1 MKIPVRG
8 ETYSYDITLGRGM
21 LGQARSCFDL
31 DRKVLLVTDTGV
43 PKPYVMAVAA
53 QCREAHIVTVEMG
66 EESKSFEKLRLLLK
80 VMLEAS
86 FTRRDC
92 VVAVGGGVVGDLS
105 GFAAATY
112 MRGIDFYNIPTTLLS
127 QVDSSIGGKVAID
140 FEGMK
145 NIVGAFH
152 QPKGVII
159 DPDLLKTLDKRQMSA
174 GMAEVIK
181 MAATSD
187 AELFALLE
195 TAKKLE
201 DILEIVIERSLLI
214 KRAVVER
221 DPEEKGLRKVLN
233 FGHTLG
239 HAVESYREGKLLH
252 GECVALGML
261 PMCEEPVRTRLRAVL
276 KKCGLPTKV
285 KGDREAL
292 LALSL
297 HDKKATDVGVT
308 VVFVREIGQFE
319 FRQATEED
327 LKAYWEKLL

>member
-21 LGQARSCFDL
+21 LGRARDSFDL

-43 PKPYVMAVAA
+43 PKNYVMAVAA
-53 QCREAHIVTVEMG
+53 QCREAHIVTVPMG
-66 EESKSFEKLRLLLK
+66 EESKSFESYQMLLK
-80 VMLEAS
+80 VLLDAS
-86 FTRRDC
+86 FTRHDC

-105 GFAAATY
+105 GFAAASY

-140 FEGMK
+140 FEGVK
-145 NIVGAFH
+145 NIVGAFY
-152 QPKGVII
+152 QPRGVLI
-159 DPDLLKTLDKRQMSA
+159 DPDLLQTLDKRQLSA
-174 GMAEVIK
+174 GLAEAVK

-187 AELFALLE
+187 AELFALFE

-201 DILEIVIERSLLI
+201 DILEIVIERSLLV

-239 HAVESYREGKLLH
+239 HAIESYHMGKLLH

-261 PMCEEPVRTRLRAVL
+261 PMCADEVRVRLEKVL
-276 KKCGLPTKV
+276 KKCKLPTKV
-285 KGDREAL
+285 KGDPEKIVAF
-292 LALSL
+292 AL
-297 HDKKATDVGVT
+297 HDKKGTADGVS
-308 VVFVREIGQFE
+308 VVFVPEIGQFE
-319 FRQATEED
+319 FRKATEAD
-327 LKAYWEKLL
+327 LRAYWEKRI